1 MLTFHHTCIGA
12 SHLTSGRPCQDASFS
27 GTIGNLH
34 LAIVSDGHGGERY
47 VRSEYGARFAVDAAR
62 EIILQSALMPWQDS
76 SERLLY
82 IEELVSL
89 WKLKVMSHYMS
100 HPLSPTEQSII
111 YRSLAIEHILST
123 QEIYTL
129 YGCTLMAACIHE
141 DGWFAFQIGDGK
153 CVTIH
158 PLQTDLDFPE
168 NNSKFLIPNSKL
180 VTEPIPNDDRCFLN
194 MTTSLCEAFAESSF
208 RYAGGD
214 KDSIPSAIFLG
225 TDGIDTSWGSRELL
239 HDFYLE
245 ILKHCSSRETILQ
258 ELREVLPKL
267 SEKGSH
273 DDMSI
278 AALVRDEVLPDLISI
293 IFQYQIVE
301 CERIKKRQ
309 ETRLVGCQEAIALK
323 QAELTERPND
333 EFLQRDLS
341 NLQNQVAQLNQQLSR
356 TTHRLTRLQQQLAEY
371 QQQSSK
377 DNIKTSS

>member
-1 MLTFHHTCIGA
+1 MLTFHHTCIGS

-62 EIILQSALMPWQDS
+62 EIILQSALMPWQDP

-158 PLQTDLDFPE
+158 PTPSYTTLT
-168 NNSKFLIPNSKL
+168 S
-180 VTEPIPNDDRCFLN
+180 EPIPDDERCFLN

-225 TDGIDTSWGSRELL
+225 TDGIDTSWGSKELL

-278 AALVRDEVLPDLISI
+278 AALVRDEVLPELISI
-293 IFQYQIVE
+293 IFQYQIAE

-323 QAELTERPND
+323 QVELTERPND

-377 DNIKTSS
+377 DNINTNS

>member
-62 EIILQSALMPWQDS
+62 EIILQSALLPWQDP

-158 PLQTDLDFPE
+158 PTPPDTTLTA
-168 NNSKFLIPNSKL
+168 
-180 VTEPIPNDDRCFLN
+180 EPIPDDERCFLN

-208 RYAGGD
+208 RYADGD

-293 IFQYQIVE
+293 IFQYQIAE

-309 ETRLVGCQEAIALK
+309 ETRLIGCQEAIPLK

-377 DNIKTSS
+377 DNINTNS

>member
-12 SHLTSGRPCQDASFS
+12 SHLTSGKPCQDASFS

-34 LAIVSDGHGGERY
+34 IAIVSDGHGGERY
-47 VRSEYGARFAVDAAR
+47 VRSEWGARFAVDAAH
-62 EIILQSALMPWQDS
+62 EIILQSALMPWQDP

-153 CVTIH
+153 CVTVH
-158 PLQTDLDFPE
+158 PTPSYTNL
-168 NNSKFLIPNSKL
+168 NNPTPSYTTLTS
-180 VTEPIPNDDRCFLN
+180 EPVPDDERCFLN

-258 ELREVLPKL
+258 ELQEVLPKL
-267 SEKGSH
+267 SKKGSH

-293 IFQYQIVE
+293 IFQYQIAE

-309 ETRLVGCQEAIALK
+309 EIRLVGCQEAIALK
-323 QAELTERPND
+323 QAELAERPND

-341 NLQNQVAQLNQQLSR
+341 NLQNHLSQVNQLLARSTSR
-356 TTHRLTRLQQQLAEY
+356 LARLQQQFQEY
-371 QQQSSK
+371 QQQTGK
-377 DNIKTSS
+377 YNIKTSS

>member
-1 MLTFHHTCIGA
+1 MLTFHHTCIGS
-12 SHLTSGRPCQDASFS
+12 SHLALGRPCQDASFS

-47 VRSEYGARFAVDAAR
+47 VRSEYGARFAVEAAR

-111 YRSLAIEHILST
+111 YRSLTIEHILST

-158 PLQTDLDFPE
+158 PTPSYTTLTAQ
-168 NNSKFLIPNSKL
+168 
-180 VTEPIPNDDRCFLN
+180 PIPDDERCFLN

-293 IFQYQIVE
+293 IFQYQIAE

-309 ETRLVGCQEAIALK
+309 EMRLVGCQEAIPLK

-356 TTHRLTRLQQQLAEY
+356 TTHRLTRRQQQLAEY

-377 DNIKTSS
+377 DNIKTNSRIDDN

>member
-62 EIILQSALMPWQDS
+62 EIILQSALMPWQDP

-158 PLQTDLDFPE
+158 PTPSYTTLT
-168 NNSKFLIPNSKL
+168 S
-180 VTEPIPNDDRCFLN
+180 EPIPDDDRCFLN

-214 KDSIPSAIFLG
+214 KDSIPFAIFLG
-225 TDGIDTSWGSRELL
+225 TDGIDTSWGSKELL

-245 ILKHCSSRETILQ
+245 ILKLCSSRETILQ

-293 IFQYQIVE
+293 IFQYQIAE

-309 ETRLVGCQEAIALK
+309 ETRLVGCQEAIPLK
-323 QAELTERPND
+323 QVELTERPND

-341 NLQNQVAQLNQQLSR
+341 NLQNQLSQVNQLLSR

-377 DNIKTSS
+377 DNINTNS

>member
-62 EIILQSALMPWQDS
+62 EIILQSALMPWQDP

-100 HPLSPTEQSII
+100 HPLSQTEQSII

-123 QEIYTL
+123 LEIYTL

-158 PLQTDLDFPE
+158 PTPSYTTLHNPTPYTTLT
-168 NNSKFLIPNSKL
+168 S
-180 VTEPIPNDDRCFLN
+180 EPVPDDDRCFLN

-278 AALVRDEVLPDLISI
+278 AALVRDEVLPELISI
-293 IFQYQIVE
+293 IFQYQIAE

-309 ETRLVGCQEAIALK
+309 ETRLIGCQEAIPLK

-377 DNIKTSS
+377 DNINTNS

>member
-34 LAIVSDGHGGERY
+34 MAIVSDGHGGERY
-47 VRSEYGARFAVDAAR
+47 VRSEWGARFAVDAAR
-62 EIILQSALMPWQDS
+62 EIILQSALIPWQDP

-100 HPLSPTEQSII
+100 HPLSSTEQSII

-158 PLQTDLDFPE
+158 PTPSYTTLHNPTPYTTLT
-168 NNSKFLIPNSKL
+168 S
-180 VTEPIPNDDRCFLN
+180 EPVPDDERCFLN

-278 AALVRDEVLPDLISI
+278 AALVRDEVLPELISI
-293 IFQYQIVE
+293 IFQYQIAE

-309 ETRLVGCQEAIALK
+309 ETRLIGCQEAIPLK

-356 TTHRLTRLQQQLAEY
+356 TTHRLIRLQLQLAEY

-377 DNIKTSS
+377 DNIATSS

>member
-1 MLTFHHTCIGA
+1 M
-12 SHLTSGRPCQDASFS
+12 
-27 GTIGNLH
+27 
-34 LAIVSDGHGGERY
+34 AIVSDGHGGERY

-62 EIILQSALMPWQDS
+62 EIILQSALLPWQDP

-158 PLQTDLDFPE
+158 PTPSYTTLHNPTPYTTLT
-168 NNSKFLIPNSKL
+168 S
-180 VTEPIPNDDRCFLN
+180 EPIPDDDRCFLN

-293 IFQYQIVE
+293 IFQYQIAE

-309 ETRLVGCQEAIALK
+309 ETRLVGCQEAIPLK
-323 QAELTERPND
+323 QVELTERPND

-341 NLQNQVAQLNQQLSR
+341 NLQNQLSQVNQLLSR

-377 DNIKTSS
+377 DNINTNS